1 MIAEDVQNKVLG
13 VPGVTEAKIELVFD
27 PPWNQGMM
35 SDVAKLEL
43 GLM

>member
-1 MIAEDVQNKVLG
+1 VLT
-13 VPGVTEAKIELVFD
+13 VANVEEVNVELVWE

-35 SDVAKLEL
+35 SESGRLEL